1 MIGPKSKYRNSSHL
15 FFDLQ
20 SWDRAVGS
28 TKTKKIRKSSPR
40 NRKRIATQSP
50 KRFMAQSLANN
61 SKQFL
66 KWLEGMFVLRCFQYY
81 RNAKL
86 YKLLFWNKKHATLEV
101 TMLLSENSE
110 IPNKRHKRSFWPNT
124 PDLSWCKTLFGSDMS
139 CYVNHIRSLFCCMP
153 ALKLNSYICWWIVHL
168 YLFFDIFSPE
178 TVETRATGPVE
189 IARHFK
195 NTNSGG
201 GATLTKLEVIQAGS
215 LKFLV
220 YSWWLIDPF
229 NKKRASGN
237 VCLWIDIH
245 TYIYI
250 YIHACFGW
258 I

>member
-1 MIGPKSKYRNSSHL
+1 MQTLGCIPLSHYAKRCFMIGPKSKYRNSSHL

-124 PDLSWCKTLFGSDMS
+124 PDLSWCKHYLALTCHAMS
-139 CYVNHIRSLFCCMP
+139 TIYEVCFVAC
-153 ALKLNSYICWWIVHL
+153 
-168 YLFFDIFSPE
+168 
-178 TVETRATGPVE
+178 
-189 IARHFK
+189 RH
-195 NTNSGG
+195 
-201 GATLTKLEVIQAGS
+201 
-215 LKFLV
+215 
-220 YSWWLIDPF
+220 
-229 NKKRASGN
+229 
-237 VCLWIDIH
+237 
-245 TYIYI
+245 
-250 YIHACFGW
+250 
-258 I
+258 